1 VIAVRILAVFSAVL
15 LVIAFALAV
24 LLPPLTTLSL
34 ALSMFDHTALV
45 AAQDAI
51 RTNVSDWAWENLA
64 VPFLVRPVWLLPAAL
79 GMIAA
84 GAALTVSRRT
94 GAPRSH
100 RRRS

>member
-1 VIAVRILAVFSAVL
+1 VIAAKVLAVVSAVL
-15 LVIAFALAV
+15 LVVAFALAV

-34 ALSMFDHTALV
+34 ALSMLDHSWLV

-51 RTNVSDWAWENLA
+51 RNNVSEWAWLHLA
-64 VPFLVRPVWLLPAAL
+64 VPLLVRPVWLMPAAL
-79 GMIAA
+79 GLVIG
-84 GAALTVSRRT
+84 GAALTASRGS